1 MEGVI
6 TISDSRENLERMK
19 EWRRKEATKVINQ
32 NNTENIIDNVID
44 ITKSVVS
51 VAGAVATVVM
61 TICPFDGPLGETAT
75 ILATPALVQAV
86 ESSRNL
92 LKGIFVNKDRTQIT
106 AAIADLKQNV
116 QEISVIDKNLVKTTA
131 KEPIKREVGNTMRM

>member
-32 NNTENIIDNVID
+32 NNTENIID

-131 KEPIKREVGNTMRM
+131 KEPINREVGNTMRM